1 MKTNLPSFIALSLAL
16 IIAGYLVSE
25 SLIKAR
31 RYERSV
37 QVKGLAEREVA
48 ANLGVWPIQITS
60 TGNNLPLLQKELN
73 QQKDHVTEFFLKMG
87 FETTEFKIGATNI
100 QDSHAN
106 IYRNN
111 NSNPEYR
118 YVAITDLTVR
128 TTNIE
133 RLQKA
138 VSESLDLASMGVII
152 SSKNEWRP
160 IEYMFTAL
168 NDVKPSM
175 VEEATKNARIVAEKF
190 AIDSGSKVGK
200 IKSANQGIFSIM
212 DRDQNTPEI
221 KRVRVVS
228 TIQYFLED

>member
-60 TGNNLPLLQKELN
+60 TGNNLPLLQQELN
-73 QQKDHVTEFFLKMG
+73 KQKGYVTEFFLKMG
-87 FETTEFKIGATNI
+87 FETSEFKIGATNI

-128 TTNIE
+128 TTNIV
-133 RLQKA
+133 RLQNA
-138 VSESLDLASMGVII
+138 VSESLDLASKGVII

-190 AIDSGSKVGK
+190 AVDSGSKVGK